1 MQPPKPPTDDGSR
14 EPVTYFELQRR
25 RDATPEPGEAAGD
38 DIASL
43 PPLPAS
49 SPWSGDQLPEPT
61 IDRTE
66 DGDTVGVAIDQLNR
80 GD

>member
-1 MQPPKPPTDDGSR
+1 MSAPKTRAGDR

-25 RDATPEPGEAAGD
+25 RDNTPEPGEATSD

-43 PPLPAS
+43 PPLPS
-49 SPWSGDQLPEPT
+49 TSPWSGNQLPEPT

-66 DGDTVGVAIDQLNR
+66 DGDFVGFPIDQQE
-80 GD
+80 

>member
-1 MQPPKPPTDDGSR
+1 MSAPKTRPGDR

-38 DIASL
+38 DISKL

-49 SPWSGDQLPEPT
+49 SPWSGNQLPEPT

-66 DGDTVGVAIDQLNR
+66 DGDFVGVPIDQLNR